1 MKKDGPNFLMEEN
14 HKLVCNMMEKILY
27 ININY
32 ISKWFVLLQTQTES
46 FELESLIRPQ
56 TRMQIFEVV
65 QRLVVQVALLVRP
78 ELKSFISPSGYC
90 QIQKVRKL
98 TKAPFSSPPFY
109 FPNVTGTTTFHR
121 KYEKNSKRSAITRM
135 ARKAWF
141 LVGQFDQSTELFGK
155 FAKESK
161 KNSKS
166 HKPQNGC
173 APNVEVLPISDV
185 KQSNVRNLARMGVG
199 PALANSLQ
207 QESLPSAP
215 LDESS
220 SRANLYTHAA
230 SAISVTLIRSSRL
243 GKVGAIDSKLCAFK
257 SQFTGTSFGAY
268 NALQQYYLDPEY
280 VATYR
285 SKQYP
290 LWTITRFNNRFQQT
304 VFNSTRML
312 QQRPLSD
319 NASQPQQK
327 NTLIP
332 RNRRKVTKRGDYCA
346 RVAVFVQF
354 QLNFRFSIKSRT
366 YVHPVAVVN
375 CSNRSKKKLQE
386 HSRSDERCRAV
397 EPIVDELP
405 RYNGTDTFHIP
416 YSGSVMVTFT
426 TKRSSSGSEDLS
438 GRPSRK
444 LGSDLLDTPHR
455 LPVYP
460 IDRRKAAFRRR
471 RRLSKRRTPVNVH
484 VYREQAR
491 SLSENR
497 RAGSKK
503 VQLPERRSDLAR
515 YTTESAKNS
524 IRPRGGSSTRQD
536 DDSDDPDRDRR
547 SNNQW
552 KRDRT
557 FEERCRPSDNSVSKL
572 MARSSPGKDGDCKQ
586 RNKACPNLT
595 YLTHTRSREQGD
607 VHRAFVSLNDGGNAK
622 RVFPFQQTASG
633 NLKII
638 PNQVVFE
645 SNKVS
650 VLVADPKHAK
660 VNVKAELNRAGNEL
674 AGRVSESATRPSPID
689 LPLRVSSSTIDQL
702 QSQKNL
708 PSTEDD
714 CRPTIHPF
722 KGKFS
727 QVETMEHKQQSTSSA
742 THEIPVLQEVPLSI
756 LGFTSEQP
764 IDWDNVILPEKTDLY
779 QELARRITNYKNA
792 DCIVRID
799 HDEFHC
805 HLLVLQ
811 SYSSFFDEKNCKE
824 IDLTESDVSSKAFS
838 LIYDWMISSQ
848 NESYRLLQRD
858 NILEIFTAAQYLGI
872 KELEEQCWAFIDNDE
887 LFTEDTAFL
896 LYLEAKKVGNTAV
909 MELMVPRIMKFFLML
924 VSTKDFLQLSV
935 DELCLL
941 LKSNYICVNSEM
953 EVLMSAVRWLM
964 HDWVNRKQHMLEVL
978 KCVRFGLI
986 APWQLVDVKRN
997 PENPEFMELMSSP
1010 EVQKMVDDGLAFVI
1024 IKYWYGNQTEDYYHW
1039 IDLLGLTEPT
1049 NRNWAGEDKNYV
1061 TYREFLLYL
1070 EEYQRTKISELKIR
1084 KSRVKPTTIGSPR
1097 NDYAFT
1103 APKIPNNYIQ
1113 SSGNN
1118 DDIIKLLQSIE
1129 LKSKLQ
1135 RNLTKPDSFR
1145 RHCCHPQWAS
1155 NAFEA
1160 IETGTVELPAAADAR
1175 GRDDAS
1181 EIYERVPEQLGK
1193 KQRVCNAISAVERHP
1208 RLENASNALSWNLFL
1223 CFFLGADT
1231 HNDERNVAF
1240 DARFTGG
1247 GESPRVSYRSSAVQ
1261 KYTKE
1266 HRERGTNSPD
1276 IDKLDY
1282 ESRQGKNA
1290 TDVCRCQQQRESNFI
1305 FSTRKRHSKIH
1316 EKYKLCLTRCFFK
1329 FETRASCYTT
1339 EEQRRQQIPQNL
1351 TSQRDPLKSIKT
1363 IKSPMFF
1370 SNYDEKTSSPS
1381 DTDTDDPN
1389 SPRTDAKSTTINL
1402 ADVVINEKNNEKNY
1416 PRSDNIQRVK
1426 PATRNV
1432 QIRSANCKRALPQ
1445 RISNSIIATNED
1457 DYFFDNSLFFPD
1469 RESILVF
1476 GGVNSHEEYGRPGNT
1491 GKDIRRFKPDE
1502 NIWEF
1507 VGEIPR
1513 ARHHHSVAYLKGRIY
1528 VVEKKTTRA
1537 KHFSPG
1543 GADPV
1548 EDKLHRKSIAV
1559 SSVWSYD
1566 PTTRTWFNEPGMLTA
1581 RKDFGL
1587 VVSHGKMYAIGGQGR
1602 NGIALKTTEAFDPTD
1617 STWREVQSMQT
1628 ARIGPASAKYR
1639 DLIWVAGGM
1648 TKSKKELFSKDV
1660 ECYDPIKNLLARS
1673 PSLKAPSCVPYFP
1686 LPRWL
1691 KAIPL
1696 RSPRCFASFYVVS
1709 DCLYVIG
1716 GASTMENA
1724 TQSIDSID
1732 VWDANDCVWKEHANM
1747 SIARHGHSTGS
1758 IVSYFLQMLPCN
1770 LHESFTLAINIAK
1783 ETVSEKLPFVIIGTK
1798 TWIHLYAYLRC
1809 FI

>member
-1 MKKDGPNFLMEEN
+1 MRTGFTRYDEESRSSASSERESC
-14 HKLVCNMMEKILY
+14 LFSELD
-27 ININY
+27 
-32 ISKWFVLLQTQTES
+32 LLNPRRSCQKSRYQHRDRKRTEDS
-46 FELESLIRPQ
+46 SP
-56 TRMQIFEVV
+56 
-65 QRLVVQVALLVRP
+65 
-78 ELKSFISPSGYC
+78 KSF
-90 QIQKVRKL
+90 
-98 TKAPFSSPPFY
+98 
-109 FPNVTGTTTFHR
+109 GTSR
-121 KYEKNSKRSAITRM
+121 RNSDCCR
-135 ARKAWF
+135 
-141 LVGQFDQSTELFGK
+141 
-155 FAKESK
+155 
-161 KNSKS
+161 
-166 HKPQNGC
+166 C
-173 APNVEVLPISDV
+173 
-185 KQSNVRNLARMGVG
+185 
-199 PALANSLQ
+199 LANCDRVETKLLSDKIVQ
-207 QESLPSAP
+207 NH
-215 LDESS
+215 
-220 SRANLYTHAA
+220 SRA
-230 SAISVTLIRSSRL
+230 SS
-243 GKVGAIDSKLCAFK
+243 
-257 SQFTGTSFGAY
+257 
-268 NALQQYYLDPEY
+268 
-280 VATYR
+280 
-285 SKQYP
+285 
-290 LWTITRFNNRFQQT
+290 FQH
-304 VFNSTRML
+304 
-312 QQRPLSD
+312 
-319 NASQPQQK
+319 
-327 NTLIP
+327 
-332 RNRRKVTKRGDYCA
+332 RRK
-346 RVAVFVQF
+346 
-354 QLNFRFSIKSRT
+354 
-366 YVHPVAVVN
+366 H
-375 CSNRSKKKLQE
+375 E
-386 HSRSDERCRAV
+386 
-397 EPIVDELP
+397 
-405 RYNGTDTFHIP
+405 
-416 YSGSVMVTFT
+416 VTFA

-444 LGSDLLDTPHR
+444 LGRGKSTPRIIRAIRQRSRKLAEPDEDRSESPRPGNSKSSVVVLYQEKSVAPATSTPEPPPLRAVQSEQAVTRQPSPQSSRHQRSDLHDTPHR

-460 IDRRKAAFRRR
+460 IDRRKATFRRR
-471 RRLSKRRTPVNVH
+471 RRLSKRQTSVNVH
-484 VYREQAR
+484 VYQEQAR
-491 SLSENR
+491 SLSEDR
-497 RAGSKK
+497 RVGSKEA
-503 VQLPERRSDLAR
+503 QLPERRSDLAR
-515 YTTESAKNS
+515 YTTESVKNL
-524 IRPRGGSSTRQD
+524 IRSRGGSSTRQD

-552 KRDRT
+552 RRDRI

-586 RNKACPNLT
+586 LRNKAYPNLT
-595 YLTHTRSREQGD
+595 YLMRTRSRERGD
-607 VHRAFVSLNDGGNAK
+607 VHRAFVSLNDNGGTTK
-622 RVFPFQQTASG
+622 RVFPFQQTPSG

-645 SNKVS
+645 SKKVS
-650 VLVADPKHAK
+650 VLVADPRHAK
-660 VNVKAELNRAGNEL
+660 VNVKAELNRTGNEL
-674 AGRVSESATRPSPID
+674 SGRVSESATRPKPID
-689 LPLRVSSSTIDQL
+689 LPLGVSSSTIDQL

-714 CRPTIHPF
+714 YRPTLHPF
-722 KGKFS
+722 KGNFS

-742 THEIPVLQEVPLSI
+742 THEIPVLQEVPLST

-896 LYLEAKKVGNTAV
+896 LYLEARKVGNTAV

-964 HDWVNRKQHMLEVL
+964 HDWANRKQHMLEVL

-1070 EEYQRTKISELKIR
+1070 EEYQRTKTSELKIR
-1084 KSRVKPTTIGSPR
+1084 KSRVKPTTVGSPR
-1097 NDYAFT
+1097 DDYAFT
-1103 APKIPNNYIQ
+1103 ASKMPNNYIQ
-1113 SSGNN
+1113 SSGDTAVIHNGPAMHSRQSKPVPSNYLPLQMPEGMMMPPKFMN
-1118 DDIIKLLQSIE
+1118 DYLSNLE
-1129 LKSKLQ
+1129 RSKG
-1135 RNLTKPDSFR
+1135 N
-1145 RHCCHPQWAS
+1145 
-1155 NAFEA
+1155 
-1160 IETGTVELPAAADAR
+1160 
-1175 GRDDAS
+1175 
-1181 EIYERVPEQLGK
+1181 
-1193 KQRVCNAISAVERHP
+1193 
-1208 RLENASNALSWNLFL
+1208 
-1223 CFFLGADT
+1223 
-1231 HNDERNVAF
+1231 

-1247 GESPRVSYRSSAVQ
+1247 GESPKVSYRSSAVQ
-1261 KYTKE
+1261 KYTQ
-1266 HRERGTNSPD
+1266 ERGTNSPD

-1282 ESRQGKNA
+1282 ESRQEKNA

-1305 FSTRKRHSKIH
+1305 FSTRKQQTRSNMPREPEERADSCKSEEEAATTIQAVYRGYKTRRRLDEIRKSTAGENRNIKKVAELLAIPMDETLRNPSIESIRVSVSSMNQMRN
-1316 EKYKLCLTRCFFK
+1316 EKDETIRALRCSPRNRNREQSIFRTQNQRCVDDRANQ
-1329 FETRASCYTT
+1329 FEKRALCYTT

-1381 DTDTDDPN
+1381 DTDTDDPI

-1402 ADVVINEKNNEKNY
+1402 ADVVINENNNEKDH

-1426 PATRNV
+1426 PAARNV
-1432 QIRSANCKRALPQ
+1432 QIRSANYKRALPQ
-1445 RISNSIIATNED
+1445 RISNSMIATNED
-1457 DYFFDNSLFFPD
+1457 DYFLDNSLFFPD

-1476 GGVNSHEEYGRPGNT
+1476 GGLDPHEEYGRPGNT
-1491 GKDIRRFKPDE
+1491 GKDIYRFKPDE

-1507 VGEIPR
+1507 VDEIPR

-1528 VVEKKTTRA
+1528 VV
-1537 KHFSPG
+1537 G

-1559 SSVWSYD
+1559 ASVWSYD

-1602 NGIALKTTEAFDPTD
+1602 NGIALKTMEAFDPTD

-1628 ARIGPASAKYR
+1628 ARIGPASVKYR

-1648 TKSKKELFSKDV
+1648 TKSKNELFSKDV
-1660 ECYDPIKNLLARS
+1660 ECYDPIKNL
-1673 PSLKAPSCVPYFP
+1673 
-1686 LPRWL
+1686 WL

-1709 DCLYVIG
+1709 DCLYIIG

-1724 TQSIDSID
+1724 TQSIDSVD
-1732 VWDANDCVWKEHANM
+1732 VWDVNDCVWKEHANM

-1758 IVSYFLQMLPCN
+1758 IGDQLLIIGGVTTLLMKTLNSVECYCCDMRKWMKGVSALP
-1770 LHESFTLAINIAK
+1770 HPVSGHG
-1783 ETVSEKLPFVIIGTK
+1783 TVSLPPANLLIN
-1798 TWIHLYAYLRC
+1798 R
-1809 FI
+1809 